1 MKNNLLGAMRVILWD
16 LLRASIV
23 RVLDIVKKKES
34 KPNLVLELFSFSGA
48 RASPVGIWLH
58 SLQ

>member
-1 MKNNLLGAMRVILWD
+1 MKNNLLEAMHALLWD

-48 RASPVGIWLH
+48 RASPVGIWVR
-58 SLQ
+58 SL